1 MLKKKINSRLQKGG
15 ALIEDMRMLVQHWK
29 EPAPTISEIHTIL
42 GKQTLARSKDT
53 FNRAFKPRFLE
64 GEPKDSWTICS
75 AAEDASADIHSI
87 RAVYYYL
94 TAKSEFLL
102 YKYVTEELYSLFL
115 QGIWDLKSSDAA
127 NWIRDE
133 LEKSGLSWTE
143 TIQKK
148 VARGLLAAV
157 RDFSILEGR
166 ASKRILP
173 PAMQPNTACFIAWIL
188 HEYFQLSGRAIKE
201 SEDWR
206 LFLLSESN
214 VERIFLEAHQL
225 GYLHYQSA
233 GSTVR
238 IEFPTRDLETYAR
251 QLFN

>member
-1 MLKKKINSRLQKGG
+1 MEGKINSRLQKGG
-15 ALIEDMRMLVQHWK
+15 ALTGDMRMLVQHWK
-29 EPAPTISEIHTIL
+29 EPAPAISEIHTIL

-64 GEPKDSWTICS
+64 GEPENSWTICL
-75 AAEDASADIHSI
+75 AAEAANADIGSI
-87 RAVYYYL
+87 RDLYYYL

-115 QGIWDLKSSDAA
+115 QGIWDIKSNDTVI
-127 NWIRDE
+127 WIKGE
-133 LEKSGLSWTE
+133 LEKAGLSWTE

-148 VARGLLAAV
+148 VARGLLAAL

-166 ASKRILP
+166 TSKRILP
-173 PAMQPNTACFIAWIL
+173 PTMQPNTACFIAWIL
-188 HEYFQLSGRAIKE
+188 HEHFQLSGRAIKE

-206 LFLLSESN
+206 LFLLSQSS

-251 QLFN
+251 QLFQ